1 MTMDTKKF
9 KTGTPDTGNATAKGG
24 RNNTKIILTAAGSVA
39 AGMAA
44 GAAASQI
51 FSGTSHEP
59 NPTSDPQKEEIA
71 QKEEMGKEEV
81 AEQSVNETTQ
91 ATDGKTQPAGE
102 DVSQPHPTTGN
113 NQPTGNSHPT
123 EPSLGNTHPSS
134 DGETPQEVAEAI
146 AEAQEIDKNDIDAP
160 SVLEM
165 IEFTTV
171 YNADGTEVQA
181 VVGITPDGTQYLL
194 ADADGDGVYEGVYDM
209 AGNFVVNAEANL
221 THSDIE
227 IMMDQSGGY
236 LALTDI
242 DRTNETEDPTEDIL
256 DTETCDHLEIAQNEL
271 ETQHEEQTEE
281 QQVVHDEP
289 SSDEFDNLLAELLA
303 TDSESKDVVDEV
315 LVEPEEQ
322 LNEKEDDD
330 FEDSEEF
337 DEDIDSEEDISTD
350 DF

>member
-1 MTMDTKKF
+1 MDTKKF

-24 RNNTKIILTAAGSVA
+24 RNNTKIILTATGSVA
-39 AGMAA
+39 AGMAV

-51 FSGTSHEP
+51 FSGTSPDP
-59 NPTSDPQKEEIA
+59 NPTSEPQKEDIA
-71 QKEEMGKEEV
+71 QNEEMGKEEV

-91 ATDGKTQPAGE
+91 ATDGKTQPTGE
-102 DVSQPHPTTGN
+102 DISQPQPTTGN
-113 NQPTGNSHPT
+113 NQPIGNSHPT
-123 EPSLGNTHPSS
+123 EPFSGNTHPSS

-146 AEAQEIDKNDIDAP
+146 AGAQEIDKNDIDAP

-165 IEFTTV
+165 KEFTTV

-181 VVGITPDGTQYLL
+181 VVGIAPDGTQYLL

-209 AGNFVVNAEANL
+209 VGNFVVNAEANL

-236 LALTDI
+236 LAFTEM

-256 DTETCDHLEIAQNEL
+256 DTETGDHLEIAQNEP
-271 ETQHEEQTEE
+271 ETQHEEQTGE
-281 QQVVHDEP
+281 QQVAQDEL
-289 SSDEFDNLLAELLA
+289 SSDEFDNLLAELLG
-303 TDSESKDVVDEV
+303 TDSEPKEVDDEV
-315 LVEPEEQ
+315 LVETEEQ
-322 LNEKEDDD
+322 LDEEDDDD
-330 FEDSEEF
+330 FEDSEDFE
-337 DEDIDSEEDISTD
+337 DDIDSDEDISTD

>member
-1 MTMDTKKF
+1 MDTKKF

-24 RNNTKIILTAAGSVA
+24 RNNTKIILTATGSVA
-39 AGMAA
+39 AGMAV

-51 FSGTSHEP
+51 FSGTSPET
-59 NPTSDPQKEEIA
+59 NPTSEPQKEDIA
-71 QKEEMGKEEV
+71 QNEEMGKEEV
-81 AEQSVNETTQ
+81 AEQSVNEPTQ
-91 ATDGKTQPAGE
+91 ATDGKTQPTGE
-102 DVSQPHPTTGN
+102 DISQPQSTTGN

-123 EPSLGNTHPSS
+123 EPFSGNTHPSS

-146 AEAQEIDKNDIDAP
+146 AGAQEIDKNDIDAP

-165 IEFTTV
+165 KEFTTV

-236 LALTDI
+236 LALTEM

-256 DTETCDHLEIAQNEL
+256 DTETGDHLEIAQNET
-271 ETQHEEQTEE
+271 ETQHEEQTGE
-281 QQVVHDEP
+281 QQVAQDEL
-289 SSDEFDNLLAELLA
+289 SSDEFDNLLAELLG
-303 TDSESKDVVDEV
+303 TDSEPKEVDDEV
-315 LVEPEEQ
+315 LVETEEQ
-322 LNEKEDDD
+322 LDEEDDDD
-330 FEDSEEF
+330 FEDSEDLE
-337 DEDIDSEEDISTD
+337 DDIDSDEDISTD